1 MPHALLGFTLQSILL
16 SSSACTSSEQAAPT
30 SHRRSPHLFSEGWPS
45 LIMYP
50 EGYLKSADRWLVVYL
65 PTPEFVRI
73 LRSVTPHKRPMLSW
87 ALVDAF

>member
-16 SSSACTSSEQAAPT
+16 GSSACTSSEHTAPT
-30 SHRRSPHLFSEGWPS
+30 SHRRSPHLVSEGWPS

-50 EGYLKSADRWLVVYL
+50 EGYSKSEDRWLVVYL
-65 PTPEFVRI
+65 PTPEFVHI